1 MAAPKKASNS
11 KIITI
16 SHWNGGTISF
26 NLDDVYVQ
34 DGHVFN
40 KYTDRNIAFIEVN
53 DRDAILELMKS

>member
-1 MAAPKKASNS
+1 MAAPKKASIS
-11 KIITI
+11 KVITI

-26 NLDDVYVQ
+26 HLDDVYIQ

-53 DRDAILELMKS
+53 EREEILELMKA